1 MIDKQIENLAK
12 YCYDI
17 SKALLIITI
26 INPIFSHRMLL
37 LDMIGGIFSTFVFLL
52 LALVLTRR
60 DR

>member
-26 INPIFSHRMLL
+26 VNPIFSHKMLL

-52 LALVLTRR
+52 LGLVLDRR
-60 DR
+60 RR